1 MPPKAK
7 PKAAAAGGEDE
18 TWEAFQRIY
27 QKAMKQY
34 GLKPAPDVEKILGFF
49 DEGMDP
55 MQIRWNFT
63 EPLDSMGFN
72 ILMHSLREAEYKKI
86 SNVRLWKCDPKGD
99 ESVRAVCDYLESPNG
114 VVVEDLQFTDNNVT
128 DLGCEFIGMALGGR
142 ERVAGKLALVPP
154 VSYLR
159 LDYNHIGAKGVEKLA
174 VGLAQNHFL
183 RALSVQ
189 YCAIG
194 PQGGAPLATILM
206 YQKSEM
212 EQFLL
217 RGNELG
223 DVGALALLKGVRRN
237 QKLKLL
243 DLADNKFSEKPEILD
258 VLLDCFQNN
267 MLLEV
272 YRLVGNQISDVG
284 AQKLIHGMIGLSHLK
299 EVQVPERCSQSTYE
313 ALEQALGGGKK
324 KKGKKGKKK

>member
-7 PKAAAAGGEDE
+7 PKAAAGGGEDE
-18 TWEAFQRIY
+18 TWDNFQKFY
-27 QKAMKQY
+27 TKAMKTYNLQR
-34 GLKPAPDVEKILGFF
+34 GPDVDKIMEKF

-55 MQIRWNFT
+55 LQIRWNFT
-63 EPLDSMGFN
+63 EPLDNMGFK
-72 ILMHSLREAEYKKI
+72 ILMQCLREAEYKKI
-86 SNVRLWKCDPKGD
+86 TNIRLWKCDPKGD
-99 ESVRAVCDYLESPNG
+99 ESVRSVCEYLESPNG
-114 VVVEDLQFTDNNVT
+114 VVVEDLQFTDNNIT
-128 DLGCEFIGMALGGR
+128 DLGCEFLGLALGGR
-142 ERVAGKLALVPP
+142 EKVAGKIQLVPP

-159 LDYNHIGAKGVEKLA
+159 LDYNHIGAKGVQKLSL
-174 VGLAQNHFL
+174 GLAQNKTL
-183 RALSVQ
+183 RALSCQ

-194 PQGGAPLATILM
+194 PEGGQPLACILM
-206 YQKSEM
+206 YRESEM
-212 EQFLL
+212 EQFLM

-223 DVGALALLKGVRRN
+223 DMGALALLRGVRRN

-243 DLADNKFSEKPEILD
+243 DVSDNKFTEKPEILD

-267 MLLEV
+267 LLLEV

-284 AQKLIHGMIGLSHLK
+284 AQKLIHGMIGMSHLK
-299 EVQVPERCSQSTYE
+299 EIQVPERCSQSTYE